1 MSNYVMVIQYDG
13 GRYDGWQRMGNERSD
28 NTVQGKIAEV
38 FVAVEQ
44 KKVFMLMDRSLM

>member
-28 NTVQGKIAEV
+28 NTVQGKIE
-38 FVAVEQ
+38 
-44 KKVFMLMDRSLM
+44 KY